1 MKRLTY
7 LLILIGF
14 LSCEKNQS
22 PDCTIINPENNAVV
36 TIGESFLVSVDASDP
51 DGTITEVK
59 LFFDN
64 IEIVS
69 SENSP
74 YNFELTIDAYTPG
87 TYPLKATAVD
97 AEGLEA
103 SDEIQITIDATV
115 PSVITSEI
123 SEIAALSANG
133 GGDITFDGGSEITA
147 KGVCWSTSPD
157 PIISDNHSVD
167 GAGSGRF
174 TSSLTG
180 LTCGTTYYVR
190 AYATNSVGTAYGNQV
205 SFTTSVCTK

>member
-1 MKRLTY
+1 MKRLPFI
-7 LLILIGF
+7 LILIGI

-22 PDCTIINPENNAVV
+22 PNCTIINPENNAVV
-36 TIGESFLVSVDASDP
+36 IMGESFLVSVDASDL

-69 SENSP
+69 AENSP

-97 AEGLEA
+97 DEGLEG
-103 SDEIQITIDATV
+103 SDEIQITIDVTI
-115 PSVITSEI
+115 PSLTTSELLDI
-123 SEIAALSANG
+123 TALSANC
-133 GGDITFDGGSEITA
+133 GGDIIFDGGAEVTA
-147 KGVCWSTSPD
+147 RGVCWSTSPD
-157 PIISDNHSVD
+157 PTLSDNHTED
-167 GAGSGRF
+167 GTGAGSF

-180 LTCGTTYYVR
+180 LACGTTYYVR
-190 AYATNSVGTAYGNQV
+190 AYATNSVGIAYGNQV
-205 SFTTSVCTK
+205 SFVTSVCAR